1 MNSGFRLAVG
11 FAAALAA
18 ALATSPASAQTWP
31 QKPVRLVVSGVAGGS
46 LDIPARAVAEK
57 LRDKLGQPVIVE
69 NRPAVGGTVA
79 VGEVAKAAPDGY
91 TLIYSFNGPLA
102 YAPHLYSKLPY
113 NVQKDLTPVILMGG
127 QPFVL
132 GVSAASGITTVKEF
146 IEAARKAPGKLN
158 YSSLGNGSGTHLTME
173 LLKSEAKVFIV
184 HIPYNG
190 AVPAATAVASGDVQ
204 AAFLPPAVLLPHVQ
218 SGRVKLIGMSSI
230 KRFPLMPDVPTVAES
245 GLPGFDSDGWN
256 GILAPGRHAARDR
269 AAPEQGNQRRARRA
283 GRPRDPRPQPH
294 PGGRRDARAVR
305 AADRGRVEE
314 VGAGDP
320 VHRGEAGLAAWK
332 GKAGLRGRLW
342 CCLEVVVAR
351 ASAGPGQTVRT
362 RWCDGGAKSRRAQGR
377 GQ

>member
-1 MNSGFRLAVG
+1 MTKGLRLAAG

-18 ALATSPASAQTWP
+18 ALAFSPASAQTWP

-102 YAPHLYSKLPY
+102 YAPYLYSKLPY

-132 GVSAASGITTVKEF
+132 GVSAASGITNVKEL

-245 GLPGFDSDGWN
+245 GLAGFDSDGWN
-256 GILAPGRHAARDR
+256 GILAPAGTPREVVLRLNKEINDAL
-269 AAPEQGNQRRARRA
+269 AAPDVREILVRNRIQAGGGTPEQFGQLI
-283 GRPRDPRPQPH
+283 
-294 PGGRRDARAVR
+294 
-305 AADRGRVEE
+305 AAESKKWG
-314 VGAGDP
+314 P
-320 VHRGEAGLAAWK
+320 VI
-332 GKAGLRGRLW
+332 
-342 CCLEVVVAR
+342 
-351 ASAGPGQTVRT
+351 QFT
-362 RWCDGGAKSRRAQGR
+362 GAKLD
-377 GQ
+377 

>member
-1 MNSGFRLAVG
+1 MNKAIGLALVL
-11 FAAALAA
+11 AIAALAA
-18 ALATSPASAQTWP
+18 APAPAQTWP

-57 LRDKLGQPVIVE
+57 LRDRLGQPVIVE

-91 TLIYSFNGPLA
+91 TLVFGFNGPLA

-113 NVQKDLTPVILMGG
+113 DVQRDLTPVILMGG

-132 GVSAASGITTVKEF
+132 GVSAASGISNVKEL
-146 IEAARKAPGKLN
+146 IETARKKPGQLN
-158 YSSLGNGSGTHLTME
+158 YSSLGNGSGSHLTME

-190 AVPAATAVASGDVQ
+190 AVPAATALAAGDVQ

-230 KRFPLMPDVPTVAES
+230 KRFPLMPEIPTVAES

-256 GILAPGRHAARDR
+256 GILAPAGTPREIVLRLNREINGALAASEVREILVR
-269 AAPEQGNQRRARRA
+269 NRIQ
-283 GRPRDPRPQPH
+283 
-294 PGGRRDARAVR
+294 PGGGTPEEFGALIARESKRWGPVIR
-305 AADRGRVEE
+305 FT
-314 VGAGDP
+314 GA
-320 VHRGEAGLAAWK
+320 
-332 GKAGLRGRLW
+332 RL
-342 CCLEVVVAR
+342 
-351 ASAGPGQTVRT
+351 
-362 RWCDGGAKSRRAQGR
+362 D
-377 GQ
+377 